1 MHMSFSLTNTPMAAM
16 LSIKVTDTIK
26 FAYHDSGP
34 PPNKTVYDTVVL
46 IHGHTYHTGTFKPM
60 LDQAHDFGFRI
71 ILPNR
76 RLYPGS
82 TPYTKEEVDALQ
94 ADKSVD
100 DRTQAFLKQ
109 GEYLLKFVNN
119 VIAEHKLQSVLL
131 VGWSL
136 GTAFLNATVASITTV
151 GEDLRANL
159 RKTVKSIVWWD
170 TPASAHGLPNPPTGG
185 WVPLYDLSLT
195 PEERGPAFAHWLAQY
210 YPHKDLDKKDCH
222 GLIYKI
228 TTPIKRPTFT
238 GVSFDELLTKV
249 DLTAG
254 VNGDDP
260 IGDIPFQPIVDI
272 VRKLAVFN
280 KPVRDEWGNVP
291 FIVLY
296 GDESPYNVQWAVWKF
311 EEEAEKTGLPIRTIP
326 MSGANHFA
334 MEDHT
339 KLTFETLRTCI

>member
-1 MHMSFSLTNTPMAAM
+1 MAAM
-16 LSIKVTDTIK
+16 LSIKVTDTIE

-46 IHGHTYHTGTFKPM
+46 IHGHTYHTGEHDCALQMSTHLSLSTGTFKPM

-100 DRTQAFLKQ
+100 DRTRAFLKQ

-151 GEDLRANL
+151 GEDLRSNL
-159 RKTVKSIVWWD
+159 RKTVKSIVWWGMF
-170 TPASAHGLPNPPTGG
+170 S
-185 WVPLYDLSLT
+185 
-195 PEERGPAFAHWLAQY
+195 
-210 YPHKDLDKKDCH
+210 
-222 GLIYKI
+222 
-228 TTPIKRPTFT
+228 TTALVIN
-238 GVSFDELLTKV
+238 
-249 DLTAG
+249 
-254 VNGDDP
+254 NG
-260 IGDIPFQPIVDI
+260 
-272 VRKLAVFN
+272 
-280 KPVRDEWGNVP
+280 
-291 FIVLY
+291 
-296 GDESPYNVQWAVWKF
+296 
-311 EEEAEKTGLPIRTIP
+311 
-326 MSGANHFA
+326 
-334 MEDHT
+334 
-339 KLTFETLRTCI
+339 